1 MNSPRNILIV
11 ERNPEHIRAA
21 KYQLASI
28 GLEATYETSFRGA
41 VKLLQTNAFDAL
53 ICDLYMN
60 KGLVFTNPSDD
71 EISNSFE
78 GSIKNLGDAQNYNKD
93 PLGFGLVQIA
103 QNIESVDHISLITN
117 VENDDYAIKL
127 LHDSQ
132 SKIYDGFQL
141 LYGDKKPF
149 VHAIDCMI
157 QNSLDVIIDMD
168 FINKSYGENN

>member
-1 MNSPRNILIV
+1 MRKLTRTILFFGLLLMNLSLNAQML
-11 ERNPEHIRAA
+11 ERADKHFESFAYQEAIDLYEMLWEKDSLNENVTR
-21 KYQLASI
+21 QLAAS
-28 GLEATYETSFRGA
+28 YR
-41 VKLLQTNAFDAL
+41 L
-53 ICDLYMN
+53 IN
-60 KGLVFTNPSDD
+60 
-71 EISNSFE
+71 NSQKAE
-78 GSIKNLGDAQNYNKD
+78 LWYAKVLTM
-93 PLGFGLVQIA
+93 P
-103 QNIESVDHISLITN
+103 N